1 MQNFDKHKMRVS
13 SLDLIYDRTGTF
25 LLQVCVNHF
34 EYWFHVKFF
43 HLTTASQIKSCPAVE
58 IFQIWTRE
66 NYHIFIPVNREINGK
81 IFDHRILRNWR
92 NQSRPWK
99 PSCITKNPIYTW
111 VCRVLKKTWNCF
123 KGQTKT
129 TPTSSLKINA
139 YKTVYVVYTWQYD
152 LFFYLSIFYLF

>member
-1 MQNFDKHKMRVS
+1 MQNFDKHNMRVS

-43 HLTTASQIKSCPAVE
+43 HLTTASQNKSCPAVE

-92 NQSRPWK
+92 INTDLKTIR
-99 PSCITKNPIYTW
+99 
-111 VCRVLKKTWNCF
+111 RVIIEWLWRAPKW
-123 KGQTKT
+123 G
-129 TPTSSLKINA
+129 TSSCFLGR
-139 YKTVYVVYTWQYD
+139 
-152 LFFYLSIFYLF
+152 FLSSLPWTGK